1 MRYVLTAAA
10 AFLAVTV
17 TAPSPSSAQSNQSMQ
32 ASFNACVE
40 LAKQRGW
47 SYEDLDRNRPAA
59 RAFVMQC
66 MQGGEAKAKAKTK
79 KRSR

>member
-10 AFLAVTV
+10 ACLAVSM
-17 TAPSPSSAQSNQSMQ
+17 TAPSPSLAQSTPSMQ
-32 ASFNACVE
+32 DSFNACLE

-47 SYEDLDRNRPAA
+47 SQQDITNNRPAA
-59 RAFVMQC
+59 RAFVVRC

-79 KRSR
+79 KRKS